1 MRLAALAVVL
11 LTTSSA
17 SATVL
22 WRGDF
27 ETGDKS
33 QWNGS
38 QAASPDR
45 LQVVTSPVRQGKY
58 ALRVEVRN
66 GDFVSSGNRAEL
78 VRTVREKEG
87 DDRYYAWSTMWPMD
101 YPSVATWQLFT
112 QWHHDGSSG
121 SPPFEMYVNGE
132 TMHLRVMASTTLWT
146 APLSRGK
153 WHDFIL
159 HVKWSSSASV
169 GFVELWYDGA
179 LVLPRKSTATM
190 YPGQDNYLK
199 MGLYR
204 NSTIMPVGVLFHDG
218 MTMATSLD
226 DVMGTPDA
234 GATDASAPVEDTA
247 AADTGAPAADAA
259 IPDTPDITDTAVVD
273 TGTPEDPR
281 PATSPTDDPSGCGC
295 AVPRRAAPSGAALWL
310 VALSLLRRRRGRDRS
325 MRALPRGRSGH
336 APPTAVGAPRA

>member
-1 MRLAALAVVL
+1 MLRRATFALVL
-11 LTTSSA
+11 LFATPA

-33 QWNGS
+33 QWEGA

-45 LQVVTSPVRQGKY
+45 LQIVTSPVRQGKY

-78 VRTVREKEG
+78 VRTVRDKEG

-101 YPSVATWQLFT
+101 YPSEATWQLFT

-132 TMHLRVMASTTLWT
+132 TMTLRVMASTVLWT

-153 WHDFIL
+153 WHDFIV
-159 HVKWSSSASV
+159 HVKWSSDAKV
-169 GFVELWYDGA
+169 GFVELWYDGVN
-179 LVLPRKSTATM
+179 VLPKKMTATM
-190 YPGQDNYLK
+190 YAGQDNYLK

-204 NSTIMPVGVLFHDG
+204 NSTIKPTGVIFHDG

-226 DVMGTPDA
+226 DVLGPKMDGGVMETGSDA
-234 GATDASAPVEDTA
+234 VVEETATDSAPPAEDTSVATDSASATDTA
-247 AADTGAPAADAA
+247 TPESDTGAPPAATATND
-259 IPDTPDITDTAVVD
+259 DGGCSCSTPHR
-273 TGTPEDPR
+273 TP
-281 PATSPTDDPSGCGC
+281 ASYGWL
-295 AVPRRAAPSGAALWL
+295 AALVIL
-310 VALSLLRRRRGRDRS
+310 ALRRRAS
-325 MRALPRGRSGH
+325 
-336 APPTAVGAPRA
+336 